1 MNNHQSA
8 NAFLQLAHIG
18 LLFFR
23 NRAAM
28 RQAHQL
34 LRFFAQFLAL
44 NFAQANNFGFEGR
57 VLFFK
62 QGVILPSLHHIH
74 GSQLGADGVEAVAQ
88 TLDFILFDFFH
99 DDLIY

>member
-57 VLFFK
+57 FFF
-62 QGVILPSLHHIH
+62 L
-74 GSQLGADGVEAVAQ
+74 QLGVFFRSFHQRQVCLLVADGVEAVAQ

>member
-1 MNNHQSA
+1 MW
-8 NAFLQLAHIG
+8 
-18 LLFFR
+18 
-23 NRAAM
+23 
-28 RQAHQL
+28 QAHQL

-57 VLFFK
+57 FFFF
-62 QGVILPSLHHIH
+62 
-74 GSQLGADGVEAVAQ
+74 QLGVFVRSFHQRQVCLLVADGVEAVAQ